1 MERFRAYRID
11 QEDGKIVA
19 GFKELSLD
27 DLTEGNVV
35 VRVSH
40 STINYKDALAA
51 TGAGKILRRYPL
63 NGGIDLAGVVVSSED
78 ADFQPG
84 TEVLVNGCGLSETV
98 DGGYSEYAR
107 VDSKSLVMIPD
118 GMTAVEVMQIGTA
131 GYTAALAIHRMEQ
144 NGQSPEQGPVV
155 VTGATGG
162 VGSVAID
169 MLSARGY
176 EVVALTGKGSE
187 EAYLRK
193 IGASQII
200 LRDDL
205 DLGKRPMEKALWA
218 GAIDNLG
225 GDYLTWLTR
234 TVDYGGNI
242 ASIGLAASISLQT
255 TVLPFILRAVCLLGI
270 NSVDTPR
277 ELRQAVWGRIGSDL
291 KPQHLDTI
299 GQMGIQR
306 LGERE
311 SRIRISVDQ
320 TNGPR
325 TQPAN
330 QCRQLS
336 PIGVRRQRV
345 GLDGT
350 GDIFPLTI
358 QRQHALFA
366 HSLARQI
373 QQCTTR

>member
-1 MERFRAYRID
+1 MDKFRAYRINEENGD
-11 QEDGKIVA
+11 IVA
-19 GFKELSLD
+19 GFQELSVD

-51 TGAGKILRRYPL
+51 TGTARILRRYPL

-78 ADFQPG
+78 EEFQPG

-107 VDSKSLVMIPD
+107 IDSKSLVAIPD
-118 GMTAVEVMQIGTA
+118 GMSAVEAMQIGTA

-144 NGQSPEQGPVV
+144 NGQSPDQGPVV

-169 MLSARGY
+169 MLAGRGY
-176 EVVALTGKGSE
+176 EAIAVTGKAAE
-187 EAYLRK
+187 EAYLRE
-193 IGASQII
+193 IGASRIL
-200 LRDDL
+200 LRDQI
-205 DLGKRPMEKALWA
+205 DLGKRPMEKAQWG

-242 ASIGLAASISLQT
+242 ASIGLAASAALNT

-270 NSVDTPR
+270 NSVDTPSR
-277 ELRQAVWGRIGSDL
+277 LRRAVWARIGDDL
-291 KPQHLDTI
+291 KPQHLNTI
-299 GQMGIQR
+299 GNR
-306 LGERE
+306 T
-311 SRIRISVDQ
+311 ISFDELPDAFQ
-320 TNGPR
+320 
-325 TQPAN
+325 AY
-330 QCRQLS
+330 
-336 PIGVRRQRV
+336 I
-345 GLDGT
+345 DGT
-350 GDIFPLTI
+350 VTGRTVVKITP
-358 QRQHALFA
+358 
-366 HSLARQI
+366 
-373 QQCTTR
+373 